1 MIYKQKET
9 FKYIDTIYGDTI
21 YGIFEVSPIM
31 LSYNNRGRQESILLV
46 AVLVVSL
53 SISPIG
59 IINQQY
65 ADELLFVRD
74 IYVVAEAPSG
84 DRIGSAMVYLFEMSD
99 NGDWVIIGKTYTG
112 SAGIALFKPIL
123 SIPLSSIGNTVNLMV
138 VAVKGSY
145 IGLYS
150 FSLDYSPL
158 SKPTYVH
165 VKMFNLNQTNN
176 NMRKGLKITFE
187 NNDNTIEKYTTVL
200 KYSTCNG
207 IYAQWHYPIDA
218 KIRVQSKWRW
228 PPGSGSWIDGG
239 YTTVTLDLG
248 TVSNTHSGNYIR
260 IVQFQIKYKDAI
272 IPIGGIAIEKV
283 YAIDTDNDGG
293 YYRKQSYPWSCT
305 PTTGSKSAII
315 YQGDTKEINV
325 TGGEEYDFYVTVSF
339 SYPWATTVTLG
350 VDKTPAPRA
359 ILTLSA
365 GYKSDPSYIV
375 KIVSLGDSDYLNSRA
390 FWIRQP

>member
-1 MIYKQKET
+1 MFCTLLHSRE
-9 FKYIDTIYGDTI
+9 
-21 YGIFEVSPIM
+21 
-31 LSYNNRGRQESILLV
+31 RQGSILLI
-46 AVLVVSL
+46 AILLISF

-59 IINQQY
+59 INNQQY
-65 ADELLFVRD
+65 ADKLLFIRD
-74 IYVVAEAPSG
+74 IYVLVETPSG
-84 DRIGSAMVYLFEMSD
+84 DRVGSAIVYLFEMND
-99 NGDWVIIGKTYTG
+99 NGDWVIIGKTYTS
-112 SAGIALFKPIL
+112 SAGIASFKPIL
-123 SIPLSSIGNTVNLMV
+123 SIPLSYIGNTVNLMV
-138 VAVKGSY
+138 AAIKGNY

-158 SKPTYVH
+158 SKPKYVH
-165 VKMFNLNQTNN
+165 VEMINLNQKNISVSK
-176 NMRKGLKITFE
+176 RFEIAFE
-187 NNDNTIEKYTTVL
+187 NNNTIEKYTTVL

-207 IYAQWHYPIDA
+207 IYAQWRYPIGA
-218 KIRVQSKWRW
+218 KIRVRSKWRL
-228 PPGSGSWIDGG
+228 PPGSGSWIDSG

-248 TVSNTHSGNYIR
+248 TVSGIHSGNYIR
-260 IVQFQIKYKDAI
+260 VLQFQVKYKDAI

-283 YAIDTDNDGG
+283 YAVDTDNDGG

-305 PTTGSKSAII
+305 PTTGSKSTII

-350 VDKTPAPRA
+350 VDKTSAPRA

-365 GYKSDPSYIV
+365 GYRSNSTYVV

-390 FWIRQP
+390 FWIGQS